1 MEDFNLDFLKIY
13 SQNDNA
19 VLADLLKSNG
29 KYDIIDSI
37 INNELNKIKAMIGKS
52 LSVEKT
58 KTIDSEFFESLKKY
72 FIVKGKELSE
82 NELQD
87 LSYFYFAIY
96 NNTVDVYYKIKAS
109 SDVIFYFMLD
119 ENVYNNI
126 NNNTELDFNK
136 LNSGSQKLLQIAYDY
151 GIFDQVLNIFKLN
164 PEFES
169 SEYKIKETV
178 LQHPGF
184 KLMIEYFGVEFLAE
198 CNNYSLIGQVILN
211 NDIEYLK
218 ELLTIN
224 PCIDLS
230 NNIILNKQVRNIFS
244 TEQLAKFSSTQLQ
257 NLKGIISDHALY
269 RPFRFFSK
277 RRELC
282 EKILNYYAEI
292 IKINPYFILYDDNDS
307 LIYLILNNDEEL
319 CPANVLA
326 LANKDLQI
334 IIYELYSNYDNA
346 YYSSSSVD
354 NLINARYYKNKIHHL
369 IKRETKRIESLSPN
383 DLVKIDP
390 IQQKSKLYLKK

>member
-1 MEDFNLDFLKIY
+1 M
-13 SQNDNA
+13 
-19 VLADLLKSNG
+19 ADLLKSGG

-37 INNELNKIKAMIGKS
+37 IKNDLNKIKAMIGKN
-52 LSVEKT
+52 LNEERT
-58 KTIDSEFFESLKKY
+58 KTIDPEFFESLKKY

-109 SDVIFYFMLD
+109 SNVIFYFMLD
-119 ENVYNNI
+119 ENICNNI
-126 NNNTELDFNK
+126 NNNTEFDFNK
-136 LNSGSQKLLQIAYDY
+136 LAFGSQKLLQIAYNNDV
-151 GIFDQVLNIFKLN
+151 FDIVLSMFKLN
-164 PEFES
+164 PEFEL

-178 LQHPGF
+178 LQHPDF
-184 KLMIEYFGVEFLAE
+184 KIMIDYFGIEFLAE
-198 CNNYSLIGQVILN
+198 CNNYALLAKVIEN

-224 PCIDLS
+224 PCLDLS

-257 NLKGIISDHALY
+257 NLKGIISDRALY
-269 RPFRFFSK
+269 RPFRFFGSIK
-277 RRELC
+277 KQKLC

-292 IKINPYFILYDDNDS
+292 IKINPYFMLYDDKYNDNYS

-326 LANKDLQI
+326 LADEDLQI
-334 IIYELYSNYDNA
+334 TIYKLYSNYDDA
-346 YYSSSSVD
+346 YYSTLSVD
-354 NLINARYYKNKIHHL
+354 NLITARYYKNKIHHL
-369 IKRETKRIESLSPN
+369 IKRETKRIESLPPN
-383 DLVKIDP
+383 DIVKIDIVQP
-390 IQQKSKLYLKK
+390 KSKLYLKK